1 MSPPAP
7 APDHR
12 PHLDLR
18 TAVIAVLIGAL
29 TLGGVVGGGLL
40 AAGDTNYAQPPTTDR
55 TRSPTPS
62 DSWASGSTQQWS
74 TAIDPGAS
82 IFTSPDHLFSVKTD
96 GENTQSSTLTA
107 YTMDDSG
114 PSAAWTAT
122 VDTTGDSVATN
133 GAKNNPT
140 IYPAFL
146 TWGKNTLI
154 HGRTLYDIT
163 TGATSDAPWPADA
176 VPVVIKNEGMVIA
189 CQQSTCAGY
198 HEGSTE
204 PAWSS
209 TVHDALSGIPT
220 QTLDAAAHLTQ
231 LTAYSYTGAISMAGS
246 RYAAI
251 ATQYVINIDTGEV
264 LSFSVPN
271 DPPGVYSI
279 GYADEN
285 WIIISNHY
293 NVIKRAPEQAYLS
306 FYNPSGGEPISTE
319 TAIIPS
325 SDTHPLSYPRASA
338 KEDYRN
344 VWVRDDYSTLA
355 GSTTTTELDKRSCV
369 QKIDMSNGT
378 TIDVSALDKST
389 FPCFDNEATTVSE
402 NAAVV
407 TVGMKQVTNATPFSL
422 MYNAETGQQIEFEG
436 MDPNNRATFT
446 TVSPTQ
452 VIGYSPADGT
462 LTSYTPSSAR

>member
-154 HGRTLYDIT
+154 HGTTLYDIT
-163 TGATSDAPWPADA
+163 TGDTTDAPWPTDA
-176 VPVVIKNEGMVIA
+176 VPVVAGDTVIA
-189 CQQSTCAGY
+189 CQKTTCAGY
-198 HEGSTE
+198 REGDTT

-209 TVHDALSGIPT
+209 AVNDPVKGLPANSETDIAAGIINDAHNYAIVYTRG
-220 QTLDAAAHLTQ
+220 DA
-231 LTAYSYTGAISMAGS
+231 
-246 RYAAI
+246 RYAII
-251 ATQYVINIDTGEV
+251 AHHYVFNIDTGEFIN
-264 LSFSVPN
+264 FSVPEEN
-271 DPPGVYSI
+271 PAVYAVTSTTE
-279 GYADEN
+279 GWA
-285 WIIISNHY
+285 ISSAHFD
-293 NVIKRAPEQAYLS
+293 VLSGTSKEWHMS
-306 FYNPSGGEPISTE
+306 FYDIDGGKPKSTE
-319 TAIIPS
+319 TQR
-325 SDTHPLSYPRASA
+325 PLDVIGVVRHANLQFVIDSA
-338 KEDYRN
+338 
-344 VWVRDDYSTLA
+344 
-355 GSTTTTELDKRSCV
+355 G
-369 QKIDMSNGT
+369 
-378 TIDVSALDKST
+378 
-389 FPCFDNEATTVSE
+389 
-402 NAAVV
+402 NAALLLRPQSLKQGIPVHHGV
-407 TVGMKQVTNATPFSL
+407 TSKTFLHYIGFWGKVKESLINNKIPLRPEGDFLMRQTPQCVT
-422 MYNAETGQQIEFEG
+422 
-436 MDPNNRATFT
+436 R
-446 TVSPTQ
+446 VS
-452 VIGYSPADGT
+452 
-462 LTSYTPSSAR
+462 

>member
-107 YTMDDSG
+107 YTMNDSG

-154 HGRTLYDIT
+154 HGTTLYDIT
-163 TGATSDAPWPADA
+163 TGDTTDAPWPTDA
-176 VPVVIKNEGMVIA
+176 VPVVAGDTVIA
-189 CQQSTCAGY
+189 CQKTTCAGY
-198 HEGSTE
+198 REGDTT

-209 TVHDALSGIPT
+209 AVNDPVKSLLTNSETDIAAGIINDAHNYATVYTRVDAKYAII
-220 QTLDAAAHLTQ
+220 AHH
-231 LTAYSYTGAISMAGS
+231 
-246 RYAAI
+246 
-251 ATQYVINIDTGEV
+251 YVFNIDTGEFIN
-264 LSFSVPN
+264 FSVPEEN
-271 DPPGVYSI
+271 PAVYAVTSTTEGWAI
-279 GYADEN
+279 SSAHSDVLSGTSDE
-285 WIIISNHY
+285 WHM
-293 NVIKRAPEQAYLS
+293 S
-306 FYNPSGGEPISTE
+306 FYDIDGGKPKSTEIQRSFGDNTRVLRLPSPRTAEDLKKIWVRGDLSAAAGTMPTVGATGEPHCGQSISMTE
-319 TAIIPS
+319 GA
-325 SDTHPLSYPRASA
+325 
-338 KEDYRN
+338 
-344 VWVRDDYSTLA
+344 
-355 GSTTTTELDKRSCV
+355 
-369 QKIDMSNGT
+369 
-378 TIDVSALDKST
+378 TIDLTGFDKNV
-389 FPCFDNEATTVSE
+389 FPCFNDETTQVSDS
-402 NAAVV
+402 AKVV
-407 TVGMKQVTNATPFSL
+407 MVGTAQMTNKTPFSL
-422 MYNAETGQQIEFEG
+422 MFDSATGERIAFEG
-436 MDPNNRATFT
+436 LDPDNGAVFD
-446 TVSPTQ
+446 VAAPKQ
-452 VIGYSPADGT
+452 IIGYSPADGT
-462 LTSYTPSSAR
+462 LIGYKPANG